1 MFREIIAARFAA
13 EKYSYRAVSLG
24 SGVDKTCLNLYI
36 LGKPAIGLKSVEAL
50 NKFFGINVVNAET
63 GEFFYHGY
71 DIREAV
77 KRGMT
82 EQHVLVKDICEAA
95 DIKQP
100 NVTEYLQGRSYVR
113 PVKAELMLARLGL
126 TVAYVPTPDR
136 IPRLKTGKRLTF
148 KIGADIRAAIE
159 KKEMSP
165 FKFAKENGF
174 NNFAA
179 FLDYGKLISPDRVER
194 MLGLLD
200 ITITDGETDYGT
212 DIRKAIQAARKKRK
226 VTYRELG
233 EVAGCSTLMVSF
245 YLTGRNDTSIK
256 KVDAMFTHLGLSLK
270 Y

>member
-1 MFREIIAARFAA
+1 
-13 EKYSYRAVSLG
+13 
-24 SGVDKTCLNLYI
+24 
-36 LGKPAIGLKSVEAL
+36 
-50 NKFFGINVVNAET
+50 
-63 GEFFYHGY
+63 
-71 DIREAV
+71 
-77 KRGMT
+77 
-82 EQHVLVKDICEAA
+82 
-95 DIKQP
+95 
-100 NVTEYLQGRSYVR
+100 
-113 PVKAELMLARLGL
+113 
-126 TVAYVPTPDR
+126 
-136 IPRLKTGKRLTF
+136 
-148 KIGADIRAAIE
+148 
-159 KKEMSP
+159 MSP

-245 YLTGRNDTSIK
+245 YLTGRNETSIK

>member
-113 PVKAELMLARLGL
+113 PAKAELMLARLGL
-126 TVAYVPTPDR
+126 TVAYVPTP
-136 IPRLKTGKRLTF
+136 
-148 KIGADIRAAIE
+148 
-159 KKEMSP
+159 S
-165 FKFAKENGF
+165 N
-174 NNFAA
+174 
-179 FLDYGKLISPDRVER
+179 
-194 MLGLLD
+194 
-200 ITITDGETDYGT
+200 
-212 DIRKAIQAARKKRK
+212 
-226 VTYRELG
+226 
-233 EVAGCSTLMVSF
+233 
-245 YLTGRNDTSIK
+245 
-256 KVDAMFTHLGLSLK
+256 
-270 Y
+270 